1 MSTHEFYTSIT
12 VLDTETT
19 NLLAD
24 QAEIVELAA
33 ARFDP
38 QAGWVVRDR
47 LFNAR
52 NGIPPAASAKNN
64 ISPRMI
70 RDQPY

>member
-24 QAEIVELAA
+24 QAEIVELAERA
-33 ARFDP
+33 ELVELVELAE
-38 QAGWVVRDR
+38 QV
-47 LFNAR
+47 
-52 NGIPPAASAKNN
+52 
-64 ISPRMI
+64 
-70 RDQPY
+70 